1 MSKPNRI
8 VVALYQRSIR
18 LYPRQFREEFGP
30 DLGGLVADQLHDEP
44 SWRVAARSV
53 VDLALTVPT
62 RHVEAR
68 MNRTPTQLV
77 PLSFGALALASLVVG
92 LVVGHPLV
100 FVVCIALG
108 GIAACLG
115 IVAASRTRA
124 LTDPRPASV
133 HWWKLVASG
142 GGLMIALIV
151 ITTATGELPEGGW
164 IVAMITGLTAI
175 ILMSIGVL
183 LGIAQLASRPSR
195 RATI

>member
-92 LVVGHPLV
+92 PSWVTHSCLLSASPLE
-100 FVVCIALG
+100 ALQ
-108 GIAACLG
+108 
-115 IVAASRTRA
+115 RA
-124 LTDPRPASV
+124 
-133 HWWKLVASG
+133 WG
-142 GGLMIALIV
+142 
-151 ITTATGELPEGGW
+151 
-164 IVAMITGLTAI
+164 
-175 ILMSIGVL
+175 
-183 LGIAQLASRPSR
+183 
-195 RATI
+195 

>member
-1 MSKPNRI
+1 
-8 VVALYQRSIR
+8 
-18 LYPRQFREEFGP
+18 
-30 DLGGLVADQLHDEP
+30 
-44 SWRVAARSV
+44 
-53 VDLALTVPT
+53 
-62 RHVEAR
+62 
-68 MNRTPTQLV
+68 
-77 PLSFGALALASLVVG
+77 
-92 LVVGHPLV
+92 
-100 FVVCIALG
+100 
-108 GIAACLG
+108 
-115 IVAASRTRA
+115 
-124 LTDPRPASV
+124 V